1 MAYQAI
7 VMWCHIFVMWWPIM
21 LLLCDSM
28 SCVGISCYWHV
39 SACPVSGCHVIDTL
53 LTRVSMS
60 CYWHVS
66 ACHVIDMCRHVMLMS
81 CISRLCYWHV
91 SAYHVIV
98 MCQHVM
104 LLTRVS
110 ILCYWHVMASVWH
123 VVLYLLPVLHFNT
136 VKYQNREW
144 AEKVQHQVQLTG
156 PKSTAHSRPVE
167 V

>member
-1 MAYQAI
+1 MQCHVRLSSCD
-7 VMWCHIFVMWWPIM
+7 VMF
-21 LLLCDSM
+21 LLCD
-28 SCVGISCYWHV
+28 GISCCCYVIACHV
-39 SACPVSGCHVIDTL
+39 SAWHVIDMCRHVLCQDVML
-53 LTRVSMS
+53 LTR
-60 CYWHVS
+60 YWHVS

-81 CISRLCYWHV
+81 CVSRFCYWHV